1 MRFAR
6 SRWGRALKW
15 AALVLWPAALPHP
28 ANAVAACIWYPV
40 LGLSAM
46 IYLLSRVQ
54 GPTADRHA
62 LAVPAAAGGHE
73 GERDD
78 QPVTGERTPTSAV
91 AP

>member
-6 SRWGRALKW
+6 SRWGRALTW
-15 AALVLWPAALPHP
+15 VALVTWPAALPHP

-40 LGLSAM
+40 LGLSGL

-54 GPTADRHA
+54 DPAADRHA
-62 LAVPAAAGGHE
+62 PAVPAAAGGHE
-73 GERDD
+73 DERDD